1 MINFEQT
8 GRCDQKML
16 LLRYSNDYTIKPRFW
31 NVVLLNGRF
40 WSIGNYAHGMVWY
53 CHYCPRASIAI
64 IAHGPEG
71 PTGNNE
77 AMLAH
82 GQ

>member
-1 MINFEQT
+1 MVMSCNCWYYHVNFMAIT
-8 GRCDQKML
+8 GQA
-16 LLRYSNDYTIKPRFW
+16 SS

-40 WSIGNYAHGMVWY
+40 GSIGNYAHGMVWY

-64 IAHGPEG
+64 IAHGPFR
-71 PTGNNE
+71 
-77 AMLAH
+77 AH

>member
-1 MINFEQT
+1 MFDL
-8 GRCDQKML
+8 G
-16 LLRYSNDYTIKPRFW
+16 
-31 NVVLLNGRF
+31 VLEITPTVWHG
-40 WSIGNYAHGMVWY
+40 IAIIAHGMVWY
-53 CHYCPRASIAI
+53 CHYYPRASIAI

-82 GQ
+82 G